1 MQHRS
6 GPLPG
11 KKPAFD
17 FLAGILT
24 FTGMKVAEEKWER
37 LVDLACL
44 LHEQNDFHEILRV
57 TAQQAAS
64 LLRGETAL
72 LLMINPRTRET
83 VKTVM
88 REGCANDDRRF
99 KTAQNQLSG
108 WIMQQQQ
115 PLLSEDITQDARFS
129 RTAWGEV
136 AIKSVIGVPLRS
148 EGALIGTLILLNKI
162 SHAGFNEDDLAYL
175 DKFAV
180 IAAPYLR
187 NVQKIAEY
195 FNTPLPETALVTKYE
210 QAGLLGKCSR
220 FVELLQAVE
229 AAARC
234 EVRVLLEGQTG
245 TGKELVARAIHQF
258 GRRHNHPF
266 IAIDCGA
273 IPANLIESEL
283 FGHVKGAFT
292 GAMHDRKG
300 LFGEA
305 NGGTLFMDEIANLP
319 LEMQAKL
326 MRVLVQNELRPLG
339 GNKTHKI
346 DVRIISASSHAL
358 RELVEKG
365 QFREDLYYRL
375 HVYPIAVPALAER
388 REDVP
393 LLANHFLKKFA
404 RQQQKQAELFHARLL
419 EGFKYLRWE
428 GNVRQLENVVERLV
442 TLVAPDTKVLDEKI
456 LPADLKKQLKQTAV
470 VTALNDDLAL
480 PEHLAVYETQLIRQA
495 LEANAWSQS
504 QAARQ
509 LRIPVQTLHYKMKKL
524 GINKSSRQMKS

>member
-6 GPLPG
+6 GLPG
-11 KKPAFD
+11 RKPAFD
-17 FLAGILT
+17 FLAEILT

-44 LHEQNDFHEILRV
+44 LHEQNDFHETLRV
-57 TAQQAAS
+57 TAQRAAS
-64 LLRGETAL
+64 LLQGETAL

-88 REGCANDDRRF
+88 REGRINDDRRF
-99 KTAQNQLSG
+99 KAAQNQLSG

-115 PLLSEDITQDARFS
+115 PLLSEDITQDSRFS
-129 RTAWGEV
+129 RVAWGEV

-195 FNTPLPETALVTKYE
+195 FNTPLPETALLTKYE

-245 TGKELVARAIHQF
+245 TGKELVACAIHQF
-258 GRRHNHPF
+258 GRRRDHPF

-300 LFGEA
+300 LFDEA

-404 RQQQKQAELFHARLL
+404 RLQQKQAELFHARLL
-419 EGFKYLRWE
+419 EGFKCLPWE

-480 PEHLAVYETQLIRQA
+480 PEHLAAYETQLIRQA

-509 LRIPVQTLHYKMKKL
+509 LRIPVQTLHYKIRKH
-524 GINKSSRQMKS
+524 GIRERS